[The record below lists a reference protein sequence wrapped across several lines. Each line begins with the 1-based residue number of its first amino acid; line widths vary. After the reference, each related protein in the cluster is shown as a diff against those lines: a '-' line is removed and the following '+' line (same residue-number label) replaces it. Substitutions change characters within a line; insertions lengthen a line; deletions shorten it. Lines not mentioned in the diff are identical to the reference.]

1 MMRAPEG
8 RYVNLVPSKELSDFY
23 SLVGVTVYRRA
34 YDKIPEHLRALND
47 KGFPKQIP
55 DKELGLLRFF
65 KDGNPFDRKIIKRP
79 GMTYG
84 YGSRPGGWQKTKS
97 GRYRPKGMTEQIVE
111 VLKERGQSTKHAHK
125 LAKAAYDVIEE
136 LMPAAKTLRNFLEKI
151 AKVYTEYNKKP
162 MRWETGLPVLNA
174 YYEPIPPQRFS
185 VTIAGK
191 RRRASLINGETKD
204 IDSTANTAV
213 TANFVHSSDACH
225 LHMVANATAKE
236 AIPLV
241 TIHDCFGTTAPHA
254 RRLNEIIRE
263 QFVQLHENYN
273 WLEQVLASAKRDLPK
288 SVHHK
293 LPELPQRGNLDLS
306 GVLQSFFAF
315 K

>member
-1 MMRAPEG
+1 MRAPEG
-8 RYVNLVPSKELSDFY
+8 RLVNLTKPATGGDHVVLHTLEGDAVDTVVEPDGPYDFY
-23 SLVGVTVYRRA
+23 SIVGVVVWR
-34 YDKIPEHLRALND
+34 KHPELRH
-47 KGFPKQIP
+47 
-55 DKELGLLRFF
+55 FF

-84 YGSRPGGWQKTKS
+84 YGSRSGGWQATKS

-111 VLKERGQSTKHAHK
+111 VLKDRGQSTKDAHK

-136 LMPAAKTLRNFLEKI
+136 LMPTAKTLRSFLEKI
-151 AKVYTEYNKKP
+151 AKVYTECNKP
-162 MRWETGLPVLNA
+162 MRWETPLGLPVLNA
-174 YYEPIPPQRFS
+174 YYEPLPSQRFS

-191 RRRASLINGETKD
+191 RRRADLITGDTDDVDNGAWRKT
-204 IDSTANTAV
+204 

-236 AIPLV
+236 AIPLA
-241 TIHDCFGTTAPHA
+241 TIHDCFGTIAPHA
-254 RRLNEIIRE
+254 RRLNEIVRQ

-288 SVHHK
+288 SVHNK
-293 LPELPQRGNLDLS
+293 LPELPQRGDLDPS